1 MPLDSLLLLGPVT
14 WYVFVM
20 TATPGPNNAML
31 TSSGMNF
38 GLKRTWPHI
47 AGIAFGFPIL
57 LLLSGLGLGAVFIA
71 WPEARI
77 ALAVLGSVYLVYLAW
92 RIANAA
98 APTAKEGAR
107 PLRFA
112 EAFGF
117 QFLNPKGWVMALTAA
132 TMIPP
137 MEGAATEALVL
148 GAIAFTIGWPCLVV
162 WTLFGV
168 AIARLFQRP
177 KLRRAINWTLAALL
191 VATIPFLFR

>member
-1 MPLDSLLLLGPVT
+1 MPLETFLLLGPVA

-31 TSSGMNF
+31 TASGMNF

-47 AGIAFGFPIL
+47 IGIAVGFPIL
-57 LLLSGLGLGAVFIA
+57 LLLSGLGLGAVFVA

-77 ALAVLGSVYLVYLAW
+77 GLAVFGTCYLIYLAW

-98 APTAKEGAR
+98 APTATEGAR
-107 PLRFA
+107 PLRFI

-117 QFLNPKGWVMALTAA
+117 QFMNPKGWVMALTAA

-148 GAIAFTIGWPCLVV
+148 GAIAFAIAWPCLVV

-168 AIARLFQRP
+168 GIARLFQRP
-177 KLRRAINWTLAALL
+177 KVRRIINWTLAALL
-191 VATIPFLFR
+191 IATIPFMFR

>member
-1 MPLDSLLLLGPVT
+1 
-14 WYVFVM
+14 M
-20 TATPGPNNAML
+20 TGTPGPNNAML
-31 TSSGMNF
+31 TASGMNF
-38 GLKRTWPHI
+38 GLQRTWPHI

-57 LLLSGLGLGAVFIA
+57 LLLSAIGLGAVFEA
-71 WPEARI
+71 WPAARI
-77 ALAVLGSVYLVYLAW
+77 GLAVFGTGYLVYLAW

-107 PLRFA
+107 PLRFI

-148 GAIAFTIGWPCLVV
+148 GIIAFVIAWPCLIV

-168 AIARLFQRP
+168 GIARLFQRP
-177 KLRRAINWTLAALL
+177 KVRRAINWTLAALL
-191 VATIPFLFR
+191 IATIPFMFR